1 MGVLMGVRTGDVSQ
15 LNFRGA
21 RFVQVGTRQGS
32 AFTSSEERGRGFG
45 SVFRQYL
52 DAVNTGGDGCLTN
65 PVAQGQGRYTRACR
79 PWLRSM
85 AIGTCGVD
93 HADGAISEFR

>member
-65 PVAQGQGRYTRACR
+65 PVVRVKGVHPSLSA
-79 PWLRSM
+79 M
-85 AIGTCGVD
+85 ASINGHRDVWG
-93 HADGAISEFR
+93 